1 MEEKRKK
8 AEYRSSIR
16 SKQMIKEA
24 LLSLM
29 IEKPFEKISITDIV
43 KRADINRGTFY
54 AHYANTSEVLKS
66 ISITA
71 VDELAAVVKNGYD
84 STQVF
89 DSPEI
94 LLTAVTKFLSSDPS
108 FYAKLLKTDRFYD
121 ILDDVRQKA
130 INRVIADL
138 GDRITQETKIPLI
151 IVLDYAISGITTL
164 YEDILLEKIPVTLD
178 DSVEYIART
187 LRPQRIALLEALQ
200 QIQK

>member
-84 STQVF
+84 SAQIF

-94 LLTAVTKFLSSDPS
+94 LLSAVTKYLSSNPS
-108 FYAKLLKTDRFYD
+108 FFAKLLKTDRFYD

-138 GDRITQETKIPLI
+138 GDRINQETKITLI
-151 IVLDYAISGITTL
+151 IVLDYAISGIMTL

-178 DSVEYIART
+178 DSVEYISRT
-187 LRPQRIALLEALQ
+187 LRPQRMALLEVFQ
-200 QIQK
+200 QMQK

>member
-178 DSVEYIART
+178 DSVEYISRT

-200 QIQK
+200 QMQK

>member
-71 VDELAAVVKNGYD
+71 VDELASVVKNGYD
-84 STQVF
+84 SAQIF

-94 LLTAVTKFLSSDPS
+94 LLSAVTKYLSSNPS
-108 FYAKLLKTDRFYD
+108 FFAKLLKTDRFYD

-138 GDRITQETKIPLI
+138 GDRINQETKITLI
-151 IVLDYAISGITTL
+151 IVLDYAISGIMTL

-178 DSVEYIART
+178 DSVEYISRT
-187 LRPQRIALLEALQ
+187 LRPQRMALLEVFQ
-200 QIQK
+200 QMQK

>member
-71 VDELAAVVKNGYD
+71 VDELAAVVKNDYD

-94 LLTAVTKFLSSDPS
+94 LLSAVTKFLSSDSS
-108 FYAKLLKTDRFYD
+108 FYAKLLNSDRFYD

-130 INRVIADL
+130 INRVITDL
-138 GDRITQETKIPLI
+138 GDRINQETKISLI
-151 IVLDYAISGITTL
+151 IVLDYAISGIMTL
-164 YEDILLEKIPVTLD
+164 YEDILLAKIPVTLD
-178 DSVEYIART
+178 DSVEYISRT
-187 LRPQRIALLEALQ
+187 LRPQRIALLEAFQ
-200 QIQK
+200 QMQK

>member
-54 AHYANTSEVLKS
+54 AHYSNTSEVLKS

-71 VDELAAVVKNGYD
+71 VDELASVVNNDYD
-84 STQVF
+84 SDQLF
-89 DSPEI
+89 DSPDI
-94 LLTAVTKFLSSDPS
+94 LLKAVTKFLSKDPT

-121 ILDDVRQKA
+121 ILDDVRHKA
-130 INRVIADL
+130 INRVISDI
-138 GDRITQETKIPLI
+138 GNSINDETRTVV
-151 IVLDYAISGITTL
+151 IVLLDYAISGIMTI
-164 YEDILLEKIPVTLD
+164 YEDILLEKIPVSLD
-178 DSVEYIART
+178 ESVEYISRI
-187 LRPQRIALLEALQ
+187 LKPQRAAALESFQ
-200 QIQK
+200 QMQK